1 MQQESK
7 KAVFAALLANLGIAI
22 FKITAALI
30 SNSSSMLAEGYHSI
44 SDTFNQVL
52 LLIGLKRS
60 RKVPNHI
67 HPFGHGKEQFFW
79 SFLVAIILFG
89 IAGTLSIREGLQK
102 FHHPHEISHLWLTY
116 LALGVA
122 MVSESV
128 AFRMA
133 LKNIK
138 ASMQEDGIKRIIEG
152 VVSCKDTATLTV
164 LIEDLLAITGLL
176 IAAVAITLVHITG
189 NYMLDA
195 IASIIIG
202 VLLMGFALFLAFETQ
217 KLLVGESVTPNKR
230 KRILEA
236 VQSFEDVNKIIS
248 LKTMHLSSVEVL
260 VTLEIN
266 YRDGLVVDEVEAL
279 NDRIEAK
286 IKEILPNAKVYLEA
300 ENEIS

>member
-1 MQQESK
+1 MHQESK

-60 RKVPNHI
+60 RKAPNRI

-89 IAGTLSIREGLQK
+89 IAGTLSVREGLQK
-102 FHHPHEISHLWLTY
+102 FRHPHEISHLWLTY

-122 MVSESV
+122 MVAETV

-138 ASMQEDGIKRIIEG
+138 ASMQEDGIKKIIEG
-152 VVSCKDTATLTV
+152 VISCKDTATLTV
-164 LIEDLLAITGLL
+164 LIEDLLAMTGLV
-176 IAAVAITLVHITG
+176 IAAAAITLAHITG
-189 NYMLDA
+189 NFMIDA
-195 IASIIIG
+195 VASVIIG
-202 VLLMGFALFLAFETQ
+202 ALLMGFALFLAFETQ

-230 KRILEA
+230 KRIIEA

-248 LKTMHLSSVEVL
+248 LKTMHLSSEEVL

-286 IKEILPNAKVYLEA
+286 IKEILPSAKVYLEA
-300 ENEIS
+300 ENW